1 MLLVKSENLPISIFK
16 TIAPLPAAIASQ
28 PVSGELSGNL
38 AINLNTFAVE
48 GMAIPTCDR
57 HIKGDSF
64 VGQLG
69 YANGGNSPA
78 VSLLR
83 RKSLRLA
90 GGITKAQTVLNSKA
104 RSKSRKDSRKRLDY
118 SCMNCKT
125 SDEGCSPNLR

>member
-1 MLLVKSENLPISIFK
+1 VLLVKSNFCISIFK

-48 GMAIPTCDR
+48 GAIARPAIGT
-57 HIKGDSF
+57 IKGDS

-69 YANGGNSPA
+69 YANGVTLTA

-83 RKSLRLA
+83 ESRYALA
-90 GGITKAQTVLNSKA
+90 GGIYQSKRSSIPRQGQNHA
-104 RSKSRKDSRKRLDY
+104 RTSRKRLD
-118 SCMNCKT
+118 CT
-125 SDEGCSPNLR
+125 TVV